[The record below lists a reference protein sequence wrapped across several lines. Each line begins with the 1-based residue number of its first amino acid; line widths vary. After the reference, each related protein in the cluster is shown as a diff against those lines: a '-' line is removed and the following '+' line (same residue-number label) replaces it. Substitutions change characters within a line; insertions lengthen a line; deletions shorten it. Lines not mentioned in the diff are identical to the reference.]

1 MTKSEIEN
9 QIAKL
14 DQIILEKKSYLYS
27 TDYKVLKVAEGVE
40 EEDLEIKKLRAMARD
55 TINLCENKIA
65 ELKLIEPEEEVIIDH
80 IDMMDADAQ

>member
-9 QIAKL
+9 QITKL
-14 DQIILEKKSYLYS
+14 NQTILEKKSYLYS
-27 TDYKVLKVAEGVE
+27 TDYKILKVAEGVE

-55 TINLCENKIA
+55 TINLCEKRIT
-65 ELKLIEPEEEVIIDH
+65 ELELIEPEEEAMINH